1 VKPEKAAKRD
11 VAWKKLGV
19 ACGLFWLLVVV
30 PLWLGSTPM
39 MEVYQRSIDRNPYGA
54 GSRWL
59 QLATADVCYQTY
71 RPEMAAAKYRRF
83 LENYSND
90 ERRSRAL
97 LRLAQSL
104 EAAGCNQ
111 EAILVYH
118 QYLDEYPD
126 RDDRKMAVQGIDR
139 IRYIPPAP

>member
-1 VKPEKAAKRD
+1 VKAEKPVKRD

-19 ACGLFWLLVVV
+19 ACAVFWLVVVV

-39 MEVYQRSIDRNPYGA
+39 MEVYQHSIDRNPYGG

-59 QLATADVCYQTY
+59 QLATADVCYATF
-71 RPEMAAAKYRRF
+71 RPELASAKYRRF
-83 LENYSND
+83 LENYPND
-90 ERRSRAL
+90 ERRSKAL

-111 EAILVYH
+111 EATLVYR

-126 RDDRKMAVQGIDR
+126 REDGKMAVQGIDR